1 MKSVLVPISNDYITL
16 GQFLKLQNIVRSGSE
31 AKFLI
36 QEGKVLVGE
45 EIELRRGRKLY
56 AGDIISVSMKKY
68 QLINTAKEGPEF

>member
-1 MKSVLVPISNDYITL
+1 MDYIVVPISSDYITL
-16 GQFLKLQNIVRSGSE
+16 SQFLKLQNIAESGSE

-56 AGDIISVSMKKY
+56 VGNIISVFAQKY
-68 QLINTAKEGPEF
+68 QLVAAFSKGLES

>member
-1 MKSVLVPISNDYITL
+1 MNYILVPISCDFITL
-16 GQFLKLQNIVRSGSE
+16 GQFLKLQNIAGSGSE

-56 AGDIISVSMKKY
+56 TGDIISVFAQKY
-68 QLINTAKEGPEF
+68 QLVAAVKGGPES

>member
-1 MKSVLVPISNDYITL
+1 MNNIFVPINSEFITL
-16 GQFLKLQNIVRSGSE
+16 GQFLKLQNLVGSGSE

-56 AGDIISVSMKKY
+56 AGDVITVFNRKF
-68 QLINTAKEGPEF
+68 QLTTAIKEGPEA

>member
-1 MKSVLVPISNDYITL
+1 MKYIFVPINCDFITL
-16 GQFLKLQNIVRSGSE
+16 GQFLKLQNIAGSGSE

-56 AGDIISVSMKKY
+56 AGDIISVFTQKY
-68 QLINTAKEGPEF
+68 QLIGAVKEGSKS